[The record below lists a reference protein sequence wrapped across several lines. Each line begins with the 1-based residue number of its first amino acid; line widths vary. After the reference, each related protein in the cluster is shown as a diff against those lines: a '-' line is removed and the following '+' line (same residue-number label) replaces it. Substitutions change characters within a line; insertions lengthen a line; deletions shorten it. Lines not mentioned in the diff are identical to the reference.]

1 MTTLTSVS
9 ASEGDYVEIILASGK
24 PYRSASGELLADHV
38 GVSTWNDPR
47 HPAPVVSVRHVDH
60 YLPSMTAAE
69 ARQVAAA
76 LITAAGRAEA
86 RGGSQRAA

>member
-1 MTTLTSVS
+1 MTTLNSIS
-9 ASEGDYVEIILASGK
+9 ASDGDYVEIELSLGE
-24 PYRSASGELLADHV
+24 PYPSLGELFADHV
-38 GVSTWNDPR
+38 GVSTWNDQR

-60 YLPSMTAAE
+60 YLPCMTAAE